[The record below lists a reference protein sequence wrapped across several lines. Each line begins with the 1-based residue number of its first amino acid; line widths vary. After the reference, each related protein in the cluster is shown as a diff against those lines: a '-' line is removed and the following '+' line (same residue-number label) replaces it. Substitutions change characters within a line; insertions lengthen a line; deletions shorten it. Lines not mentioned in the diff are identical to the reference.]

1 MEKESCSHP
10 EKGGKAMPQEAE
22 QKSEESDRQ
31 GQMNMGGYPNQP
43 PYPDMQQGFQQGAG
57 HPGQMNMGYPGGYY
71 PNQSSHS
78 GMKGG
83 HSKPSHHCSGS
94 SQQQY
99 GPGHVSEMMGRFM
112 TGNVTTAD
120 MNTVSSFFG
129 IDCQNTRFWTGI
141 ALGAVGALILTKAFK
156 S

>member
-1 MEKESCSHP
+1 MEQETCSHS
-10 EKGGKAMPQEAE
+10 EKGGQAMPQESAF
-22 QKSEESDRQ
+22 QKNQ
-31 GQMNMGGYPNQP
+31 GDAASGKQKGGHQ
-43 PYPDMQQGFQQGAG
+43 
-57 HPGQMNMGYPGGYY
+57 GQMNMGYPGEYY
-71 PNQSSHS
+71 QNQSSHS